1 MRYGQTTIL
10 CFFAQRPETEL
21 RCKRESGTDFLLGI
35 WRRAH
40 MCSDA
45 TRCDGLYG
53 RSEPER
59 RKLPTTLWKETLI
72 SRLLFLP
79 LCFRIL

>member
-45 TRCDGLYG
+45 KRCDATGFTAA
-53 RSEPER
+53 RNQSEESCR
-59 RKLPTTLWKETLI
+59 LPCGKK
-72 SRLLFLP
+72 P
-79 LCFRIL
+79 